1 MEDIKE
7 FANINLAEIPNKK
20 PAEIR
25 IGGIIQSVNTRYDK
39 KNRPW
44 AIVELNGSAGKAD
57 IFVFNEVYEKTKDLL
72 LDDGC
77 IFIKGSPSDR
87 DEGSE
92 TLKMIARDIFPLVQ
106 TREKLSR
113 HINIMI
119 DSNQNDENLLNT
131 LKELSAKNKGRRG
144 LVIHLKAENGSVE
157 RIRASKLGVSAS
169 KTFVQSLRDIFGN
182 SHVWI
187 S

>member
-1 MEDIKE
+1 M
-7 FANINLAEIPNKK
+7 
-20 PAEIR
+20 
-25 IGGIIQSVNTRYDK
+25 NTRYDK

-44 AIVELNGSAGKAD
+44 AIVELNSSAGKAD
-57 IFVFNEVYEKTKDLL
+57 IFVFNEVYEKTKGLL

-77 IFIKGSPSDR
+77 VFIKGSPSDR
-87 DEGSE
+87 DEDSE
-92 TLKMIARDIFPLVQ
+92 TLKMIAGDIFPLAQ

-131 LKELSAKNKGRRG
+131 LKELSGKNKGRRG